1 MRHATHDNATKII
14 MLVNVEGFCR
24 FRVIGEQQNTGWG
37 KKTSH
42 ILNFYYGNA
51 VAVIRLV

>member
-1 MRHATHDNATKII
+1 MQNISKSGGPRINKVWEPLFET
-14 MLVNVEGFCR
+14 LVITR
-24 FRVIGEQQNTGWG
+24 FLYRVGQ
-37 KKTSH
+37 KTSH